1 MAYGCKDREKAARK
15 ADEIRKSTDDFG
27 IRQSICR
34 FSCFGWLPSA
44 CHAER
49 EYGYFLFS
57 HRLIKGSEMEYIFSF
72 LVMRSYLNMDELPKL
87 NYLKKIISCLPLRD

>member
-1 MAYGCKDREKAARK
+1 MVYGCKDREKAARK
-15 ADEIRKSTDDFG
+15 TDEIRKSTDGFG

-72 LVMRSYLNMDELPKL
+72 KNNFPLALGGLVPSGREKG
-87 NYLKKIISCLPLRD
+87 